1 MKTEVLGNGKIK
13 LSGKIYEILNYINE
27 RDMKQGCDSKF
38 KNDISRLNMD
48 IKIIQYRAPPKKRKI
63 FSNKI

>member
-1 MKTEVLGNGKIK
+1 
-13 LSGKIYEILNYINE
+13 
-27 RDMKQGCDSKF
+27 MKQGCDSKF